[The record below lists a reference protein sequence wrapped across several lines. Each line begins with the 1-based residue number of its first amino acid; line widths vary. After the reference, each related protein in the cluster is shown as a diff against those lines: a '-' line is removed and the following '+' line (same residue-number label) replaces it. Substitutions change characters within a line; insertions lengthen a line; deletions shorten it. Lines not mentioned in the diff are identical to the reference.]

1 MGGCPPD
8 MALNK
13 LRQLD
18 RDSVGIT
25 LPKDDIRVEGLLD
38 ENGQLEGEHHI
49 HIRHVDD
56 GQWSLELVEEI
67 DA

>member
-1 MGGCPPD
+1 

-18 RDSVGIT
+18 ADSAGIT
-25 LPKDDIRVEGLLD
+25 LPKGDLHVEGLLD
-38 ENGQLEGEHHI
+38 ENGRVNGEHYF

-56 GQWSLELVEEI
+56 GEWLLERV
-67 DA
+67 DGMGD

>member
-1 MGGCPPD
+1 

-18 RDSVGIT
+18 RDSAGIT
-25 LPKDDIRVEGLLD
+25 LPKDDIRVEGLRD

-56 GQWSLELVEEI
+56 GQWLLELVEEI